1 MNIYEYK
8 MYKKMCLAVAELA
21 LLESLDMFRYGYIS
35 YMGQRLLR
43 WRGTA
48 VDKVH
53 WGKGGVYKPHA
64 RGHSPIH
71 IGAHNTLHKHTR
83 I

>member
-1 MNIYEYK
+1 MNIYIYEYK
-8 MYKKMCLAVAELA
+8 MYKQLCLAVAELA
-21 LLESLDMFRYGYIS
+21 LLESLDMFRYGDIS

-53 WGKGGVYKPHA
+53 
-64 RGHSPIH
+64 
-71 IGAHNTLHKHTR
+71 
-83 I
+83 